1 MSSRR
6 MLTMDHAVHAYTA
19 GDLLTPCGRD
29 ATAFRIE
36 GGPGRPVTCRSCL
49 RIRDGRAARLAA
61 IATPEPVDRG
71 PVHLT
76 GGGSLTACGV
86 VLSLDGGYG
95 TPEPS
100 AVSCTTCCA
109 VIARRGLR
117 SPDNVSPP
125 PEPLSTFVPDS
136 VEGAPVTPWVVL
148 DEPSGATAY
157 VEALRGIDLT
167 ALTPAQPSLV
177 VQAHALLDAAGI
189 TAGPLPD
196 RVRHAIQARDDAS
209 AHAADFVR
217 MHGDYVASA
226 QLAHR
231 LLGDAGVP
239 VGLLGERIR
248 AAVAERDAARAEVA
262 KLTAQRNCAREQR
275 DEEGADFERERD
287 RADDLAAEVHTLREL
302 VQCFARLPSV
312 QP

>member
-1 MSSRR
+1 MSRPHVRR
-6 MLTMDHAVHAYTA
+6 QGALVGLCGGSGLWSGWPRPDSCRECVAILDAEVAASMAAYAPSPAPPEAPSGGATSAVA
-19 GDLLTPCGRD
+19 GDL
-29 ATAFRIE
+29 
-36 GGPGRPVTCRSCL
+36 RPPMAEQVL
-49 RIRDGRAARLAA
+49 ALALADVRA
-61 IATPEPVDRG
+61 VD
-71 PVHLT
+71 T
-76 GGGSLTACGV
+76 
-86 VLSLDGGYG
+86 
-95 TPEPS
+95 
-100 AVSCTTCCA
+100 
-109 VIARRGLR
+109 
-117 SPDNVSPP
+117 
-125 PEPLSTFVPDS
+125 
-136 VEGAPVTPWVVL
+136 
-148 DEPSGATAY
+148 
-157 VEALRGIDLT
+157 
-167 ALTPAQPSLV
+167 
-177 VQAHALLDAAGI
+177 LLDAAGI